1 MKILIGY
8 SGISHLSLN
17 YASVSAEKGFNIIC
31 YDQDINLINSL
42 KSEKIEIFEPGLQKL
57 LSKNKKKII
66 FTNDINLLKKCNLV
80 FVALDIKTDTK
91 GKSIFN
97 KLNKVIQ
104 LTTQNINK
112 NCILIIQSQVPPGF
126 ISKIKWNKKKLY
138 YQVETLIF
146 GKAVKRALSPERI
159 IIGKNNDSLNKYY
172 KIYLKKFKCPKIL
185 MNYKSAELTKIF
197 INIYLISQVT
207 TTNVLS
213 EYAENNGANW
223 NDIKKAIM
231 LDKRI
236 GKNAYLSPGLGISGG
251 NLERDLK
258 TLSKLSNQRTE
269 YKNLFNSFSK
279 ISKIRKDWVLLK
291 LKKFR
296 YLEKFKNIGILGLSY
311 KEGTNSVKNSPSIN
325 LIKKIKKLNVSI
337 IRTYDPKAKYENVK
351 QMKNLKMV
359 IKNSSILILMTPWKI
374 FKSINF
380 KDFKNVKIIID
391 PYNLMSKNQFTNKQ
405 TYISMGH

>member
-1 MKILIGY
+1 M
-8 SGISHLSLN
+8 
-17 YASVSAEKGFNIIC
+17 
-31 YDQDINLINSL
+31 
-42 KSEKIEIFEPGLQKL
+42 
-57 LSKNKKKII
+57 
-66 FTNDINLLKKCNLV
+66 
-80 FVALDIKTDTK
+80 
-91 GKSIFN
+91 
-97 KLNKVIQ
+97 
-104 LTTQNINK
+104 
-112 NCILIIQSQVPPGF
+112 
-126 ISKIKWNKKKLY
+126 
-138 YQVETLIF
+138 IF
-146 GKAVKRALSPERI
+146 GEAVKRALSPERI
-159 IIGKNNDSLNKYY
+159 IIGKNNDRLNKNY
-172 KIYLKKFKCPKIL
+172 KIYLEKFKCPKIL

-213 EYAENNGANW
+213 EYTENNGANW

-236 GKNAYLSPGLGISGG
+236 GKNAYLIPGLGISGG

-258 TLSKLSNQRTE
+258 TLSKLNNQRTE

-279 ISKIRKDWVLLK
+279 ISNLRKDWVLFK

-325 LIKKIKKLNVSI
+325 LIKKIKKLKMSI

-351 QMKNLKMV
+351 QMKDLKMV
-359 IKNSSILILMTPWKI
+359 IRNSSMIILMTPWEI

-380 KDFKNVKIIID
+380 KNFDNVKIIID
-391 PYNLMSKNQFTNKQ
+391 PYNLMSKNKFTNKQ
-405 TYISMGH
+405 IYISMGH